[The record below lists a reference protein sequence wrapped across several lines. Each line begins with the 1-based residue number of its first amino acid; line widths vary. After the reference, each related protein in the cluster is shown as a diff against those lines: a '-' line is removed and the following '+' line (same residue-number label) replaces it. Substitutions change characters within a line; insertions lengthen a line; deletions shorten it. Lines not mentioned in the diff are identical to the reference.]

1 MGGSGGAKPPQ
12 ESPLPVVRPSSVVRP
27 GPYYFSEKSIN
38 KTVNRLVKTLHWIH
52 QGKFRVKTAKQ
63 QQNGSDFHRKQKK
76 SMPCRRGARGG
87 AMFPPARN
95 RPYAYVRGARGGAMF
110 PPRKTS
116 SDGSRQKN
124 KQTKQNKLNKPGR
137 RGAHPHTQ
145 LGCIRPAAA

>member
-1 MGGSGGAKPPQ
+1 MIFMKIN
-12 ESPLPVVRPSSVVRP
+12 
-27 GPYYFSEKSIN
+27 YFHQNYNFHRKIN
-38 KTVNRLVKTLHWIH
+38 DFQRKIN
-52 QGKFRVKTAKQ
+52 
-63 QQNGSDFHRKQKK
+63 DFHRKINTFSSASEIIHSHDFRHLSRKMWKMLQLNGPPPRRSRRKGNT
-76 SMPCRRGARGG
+76 PCRRGARGG